1 MSRLPLVRRPTGQFG
16 GVDTANGRKHI
27 GSDHAEVAG
36 LSYGVVA
43 GDDPEFAVE
52 VARVA
57 LDGVDSYTRSNDNII
72 RGMAAATSRQ

>member
-1 MSRLPLVRRPTGQFG
+1 
-16 GVDTANGRKHI
+16 VDTANGRKHI

-57 LDGVDSYTRSNDNII
+57 LDGVDSYTRSK
-72 RGMAAATSRQ
+72 